1 MLEVNFIVNKDDDS
15 KHWKLGVFYY
25 NPNDPSESV
34 ERRNGMGSTINFA
47 SKVGRLIFACLFI
60 PPISI
65 IIVFIIVAI
74 LT

>member
-1 MLEVNFIVNKDDDS
+1 MNKDDDS